1 MKEQHRRKRQRYAAK
16 SALLEWTTYSAA
28 GTVKGLK
35 KYENNFTAWAGT
47 EPPRL
52 EESN

>member
-1 MKEQHRRKRQRYAAK
+1 
-16 SALLEWTTYSAA
+16 
-28 GTVKGLK
+28 VKILK

-47 EPPRL
+47 ERPRL